1 MGFVRQKIKNV
12 ARYFDD
18 KPLWI
23 SCLLIFILCAG
34 IRVTL
39 IVVQRQ
45 YEDFEYPEPIKIAH
59 SIAKTGVFGNPFRV
73 PTGPT
78 ANNPPFV
85 PFLLS
90 FVYRF
95 FSPGEHTELVQEFLS
110 TAVCSLQYALLPVAA
125 VVFGWPARVG
135 IFGGLFGALIPFR
148 FWLETKGTFEQV
160 YAALALLLVTMM
172 TAKAWRSGR
181 LGVGSAVLQGAAWAL
196 VFHISASFLPICLA
210 MLAVYAVVLWPEKM
224 GAYARFLVVMGVT
237 SFVLL
242 IPWTLRNYKQFGK
255 IFFMRDNLGL
265 ELAVSN
271 GDNVSPLF
279 DENIQG
285 PSYRS
290 PLGSRAE
297 AEKVLQMGEIAY
309 NQERMQ
315 EAKAWIKTHPGR
327 FLQLTLERVSYFWFP
342 PMQRMWQT
350 AIYGL
355 ITILGFAGI
364 WAALRRKQMA
374 VWLILS
380 IWLTFPLIYYVIES
394 YARYR
399 YPMDWTF
406 LLMGSYGLVV
416 WLMGETSGNQ
426 EQWIVSGAS

>member
-1 MGFVRQKIKNV
+1 VGFVWQKISSA
-12 ARYFDD
+12 ARYFDT

-23 SCLLIFILCAG
+23 SCLLIFALCAG

-39 IVVQRQ
+39 IISQRQ
-45 YEDFEYPEPIKIAH
+45 YENFEYPEPIKIAH

-78 ANNPPFV
+78 AHTPPFV

-125 VVFGWPARVG
+125 VVFGWQARVG
-135 IFGGLFGALIPFR
+135 IFAGLFGALIPFR

-181 LGVGSAVLQGAAWAL
+181 LGIGSAVSQGAAWAL
-196 VFHISASFLPICLA
+196 VFHISASFLPVCLA
-210 MLAVYAVVLWPEKM
+210 MLVVYAVVLWPEKI

-237 SFVLL
+237 IFVLL
-242 IPWTLRNYKQFGK
+242 VPWTLRNYEQFRK
-255 IFFMRDNLGL
+255 VFFMRDNLGL

-271 GDNVSPLF
+271 SDNASPLF
-279 DENIQG
+279 DENIQA

-297 AEKVLQMGEIAY
+297 AEKVLEMGEIAY
-309 NQERMQ
+309 SQERMQ

-327 FLQLTLERVSYFWFP
+327 FLQLTLERVFYFWFP
-342 PMQRMWQT
+342 PIQRMWQT
-350 AIYGL
+350 AMYGL
-355 ITILGFAGI
+355 ITIIGFAGI

-426 EQWIVSGAS
+426 EQWIVNGAS

>member
-1 MGFVRQKIKNV
+1 VGFVRQKINNA

-23 SCLLIFILCAG
+23 SCLLIFVVCAG
-34 IRVTL
+34 IRAALIIVT
-39 IVVQRQ
+39 RQ
-45 YEDFEYPEPIKIAH
+45 YENFEYPEPIKIAH

-78 ANNPPFV
+78 AHTPPFV

-125 VVFGWPARVG
+125 VVFGWRARVG
-135 IFGGLFGALIPFR
+135 IFAGLFGALIPFR

-181 LGVGSAVLQGAAWAL
+181 LGLGSAVLQGAAWAL
-196 VFHISASFLPICLA
+196 VFHISASFLPICVT
-210 MLAVYAVVLWPEKM
+210 MLAVYAVVLWPERI
-224 GAYARFLVVMGVT
+224 GAYVRFLAAMGVT
-237 SFVLL
+237 ILILL
-242 IPWTLRNYKQFGK
+242 VPWTLRNYKQFGK
-255 IFFMRDNLGL
+255 VFFMRDNLGL
-265 ELAVSN
+265 ELDVSN
-271 GDNVSPLF
+271 SDDASPLF
-279 DENIQG
+279 DLNIQA
-285 PSYRS
+285 PSYRH
-290 PLGSRAE
+290 PHGSRAE
-297 AEKVLQMGEIAY
+297 AEKVLEMGEIAY

-327 FLQLTLERVSYFWFP
+327 FLQLTLERVFYFWFP

-350 AIYGL
+350 ATYVL
-355 ITILGFAGI
+355 ITVLGFAGV

-416 WLMGETSGNQ
+416 WLMDETPVNQ
-426 EQWIVSGAS
+426 EQWLASRAS